1 MRASRQKQILVRVDA
16 ERRRQKMPRTC
27 LVLLLARCSKFIY
40 LICDL
45 CFQGTKLVCLA
56 PAGLLVPCEYFTRTL
71 FWFLTDDIMT
81 AMAWPAGQQ
90 PALLT
95 SIHVPVHCSTDQ
107 LVAIRSE
114 NPAQS

>member
-27 LVLLLARCSKFIY
+27 LVLLLDVVS
-40 LICDL
+40 LSICDL